1 MIYAGTTPYVTTY
14 YGRKHVDGMYSG
26 NYLIYPLKTVKTTT
40 VTLTADNLLAAN
52 NNVDFYPRTSTMRTP
67 DPNLWIRVG
76 RSTNTNAGI
85 RLFPPDIR
93 RYANSSFVFVAIPS
107 YKIINVKLYYSEGY
121 PDGENLDDEHYDA
134 VNKTYEMNY
143 DHVQEAVIAGVDT
156 SIQQRFSKIEVT
168 YSNADF
174 LLEGEYE
181 KSYTNNVLIKY
192 NNNSEFYAMAYYGK
206 YYASAIPSNAT
217 SIKLPQ
223 SSYITSLQKFK
234 FAPTSMQT
242 SFENCAY
249 LTSVDFSKTDTTYCT
264 SFGWTFKNCNVLNDV
279 DLTYLKTGS
288 ATTMQSMFDRCYGL
302 SSVDLSYFDT
312 TYVTNMNT
320 MFIYCRALTSLDLS
334 SFNTSAVTACDYMFQ
349 WCQSLT
355 TLNLSNWD
363 LSNLSTS
370 KSMFDHCDALS
381 TLTMNNT
388 NDTTFN
394 TIINKSTTKLPT
406 TVTIYR
412 DGTTYL
418 YNSTQDTWVK
428 NT

>member
-1 MIYAGTTPYVTTY
+1 MIYAGETPYVTTY
-14 YGRKHVDGMYSG
+14 YGRRHVDGMYSG

-85 RLFPPDIR
+85 RLYPPDIR

-156 SIQQRFSKIEVT
+156 SLQQRFSKIEVT

-181 KSYTNNVLIKY
+181 KSYTNAPIINY
-192 NNNSEFYAMAYYGK
+192 NNSNALTTYAYYGK
-206 YYASAIPSNAT
+206 FYVPSIPSNAT
-217 SIKLPQ
+217 SIKIPQ

-234 FAPTSMQT
+234 FAPTSLQT
-242 SFENCAY
+242 SFENCTY
-249 LTSVDFSKTDTTYCT
+249 LTQVDFSQTDMSYCT
-264 SFGWTFKNCNVLNDV
+264 SIAWAFKNTGFSSLTLNFDTSSLTNMQSAFNYMTN
-279 DLTYLKTGS
+279 LTYIDLSGINTS
-288 ATTMQSMFDRCYGL
+288 YVTTMRTMLQNDGELLNANLSYLDM
-302 SSVDLSYFDT
+302 SSVTDC
-312 TYVTNMNT
+312 N
-320 MFIYCRALTSLDLS
+320 
-334 SFNTSAVTACDYMFQ
+334 YMFQ
-349 WCQSLT
+349 NCNKLET
-355 TLNLSNWD
+355 LTLNNVD
-363 LSNLSTS
+363 NSTFA
-370 KSMFDHCDALS
+370 KIVDY
-381 TLTMNNT
+381 N
-388 NDTTFN
+388 
-394 TIINKSTTKLPT
+394 TTKLST

-412 DGTTYL
+412 DGDTYN

>member
-40 VTLTADNLLAAN
+40 VTLTADNLLSAN

-85 RLFPPDIR
+85 RLYPPDIR

-156 SIQQRFSKIEVT
+156 SVQQRFSKIEVT

-206 YYASAIPSNAT
+206 YYASTIPSNAT
-217 SIKLPQ
+217 RIKLPQ

-234 FAPTSMQT
+234 FAPTSLQT
-242 SFENCAY
+242 SFENCTY
-249 LTSVDFSKTDTTYCT
+249 LTQIDFSQTDMSYCT
-264 SFGWTFKNCNVLNDV
+264 SIAWAFKNTGFSSLTLNFDTSSLTNMQSAFNYMTN
-279 DLTYLKTGS
+279 LTYIDLSGINTS
-288 ATTMQSMFDRCYGL
+288 YVTTMRTMLQNDGELLNANLSYLDM
-302 SSVDLSYFDT
+302 SSVTDC
-312 TYVTNMNT
+312 N
-320 MFIYCRALTSLDLS
+320 
-334 SFNTSAVTACDYMFQ
+334 YMFQ
-349 WCQSLT
+349 NCNKLET
-355 TLNLSNWD
+355 LTLNNVD
-363 LSNLSTS
+363 NSTFA
-370 KSMFDHCDALS
+370 KIVDY
-381 TLTMNNT
+381 N
-388 NDTTFN
+388 
-394 TIINKSTTKLPT
+394 TTKLPT

-418 YNSTQDTWVK
+418 YNSTQDTWV
-428 NT
+428 NS